1 MKTTRISL
9 LALGLLVGTLASNLS
24 AQNAAPATRPM
35 APATAQPVRQGAGSP
50 IAVIDISRI
59 FKEYPAFIDE
69 MERLK
74 RRVEDEDAKMKLR
87 ANELQAD
94 VDVLKSLKAGSPEYK
109 TKEKDIAEKRAQMN
123 IDVQVQRKEFLQ
135 QEAAIYH
142 EVYERVRQEV
152 NAFATQVGLAAVIRY
167 SGEVAEADQPDQV
180 LRQIQ
185 KDLVW
190 FNPGLD
196 ITNQILANLN
206 ARGGAPTQRTGIPYP
221 ASNPSPNVPYRR

>member
-94 VDVLKSLKAGSPEYK
+94 VDVLKGLKAGSPEYK
-109 TKEKDIAEKRAQMN
+109 TKEKDIAEKRC
-123 IDVQVQRKEFLQ
+123 R
-135 QEAAIYH
+135 
-142 EVYERVRQEV
+142 
-152 NAFATQVGLAAVIRY
+152 
-167 SGEVAEADQPDQV
+167 
-180 LRQIQ
+180 
-185 KDLVW
+185 
-190 FNPGLD
+190 
-196 ITNQILANLN
+196 
-206 ARGGAPTQRTGIPYP
+206 
-221 ASNPSPNVPYRR
+221 